1 MKRVIAG
8 YLIELVRLSLLY
20 ELHCDSWEGTHK
32 YTELVTEELMAK
44 LTLKDTCSIY
54 KKVRQDSRLVK
65 SWDNINNS
73 AHLTMCKGKQ
83 LHHYLI
89 DNFNLIWQ
97 HLCLIII
104 IVDNYNVIILPYIQ

>member
-8 YLIELVRLSLLY
+8 YLIELVMLSLLY

-65 SWDNINNS
+65 SLKSLVMPHN
-73 AHLTMCKGKQ
+73 MK
-83 LHHYLI
+83 
-89 DNFNLIWQ
+89 
-97 HLCLIII
+97 
-104 IVDNYNVIILPYIQ
+104 PYSFFEIT